1 MMEPSTLTIII
12 LILAVISFLLEKI
25 PVNMTVM
32 LTMCALVLTG
42 LVTPQEAVS
51 GFASTT
57 ILMLI
62 GVVIV
67 GSALFETGVCDKAAA
82 VVTRYAK
89 TERQMI
95 MAILILA
102 SIMSAG
108 LSNSGTVAVFIPI
121 IMGITAST
129 DFSRSKLMM
138 AAFLGSMAGGRLT
151 LVGDAAV
158 NVLIGDQIK
167 ALGQPFGF
175 FEISKIGVPLT
186 IIMLIYMYFIGYKFL
201 PDRREFSDE
210 DQIFAQGAKK
220 DVPRWKQIASVA
232 VLLAVFVGMIFEE
245 QTGIPSYMVA
255 IMGAVADVLLGIF
268 TEKQAYNLVSIKTV
282 ILLGGMTPLATAL
295 KNTGAAQ
302 IMADMLIRLIG
313 GSTNVYYITIV
324 IFILTCVM
332 TQFMSNVVTITLLM
346 PIIIAIAETIG
357 VVPSALLMVL
367 CIASTMSILTPIAC
381 PPGNLIYAYGDY
393 RFSDYI
399 KSNIGLTLVFLAA
412 CIVMIPLIW
421 PLYG

>member
-1 MMEPSTLTIII
+1 MEPSTLTIII

-32 LTMCALVLTG
+32 LTLCALVLTG
-42 LVTPQEAVS
+42 LVTPAEAVS

-67 GSALFETGVCDKAAA
+67 GSALFETGVCDKVAA

-95 MAILILA
+95 MAILILS

-121 IMGITAST
+121 IMGIAATT
-129 DFSRSKLMM
+129 GFSRSRLLMC
-138 AAFLGSMAGGRLT
+138 AFLGAMAGGRLT

-158 NVLIGDQIK
+158 NVLIGNQIK
-167 ALGQPFGF
+167 ELGQPFGF
-175 FEISKIGVPLT
+175 FEISKIGLPLT
-186 IIMLIYMYFIGYKFL
+186 VIMLVYMYFIGYKFL
-201 PDRREFSDE
+201 PDIKVFNDESNIFS
-210 DQIFAQGAKK
+210 QKAPK
-220 DVPRWKQIASVA
+220 DAPMWKQVASVV
-232 VLLAVFVGMIFEE
+232 VLLVVFVGMVFEE

-255 IMGAVADVLLGIF
+255 IMGAVVDVLLGIF
-268 TEKQAYNLVSIKTV
+268 TEQQADNLVSIKTV

-302 IMADMLIRLIG
+302 IIADTLINIIG

-357 VVPSALLMVL
+357 VFPSALLMVL

-381 PPGNLIYAYGDY
+381 PPANLIYAYGGY
-393 RFSDYI
+393 KFSDYL
-399 KSNIGLTLVFLAA
+399 KSNIGMTVVFLVA
-412 CIVMIPLIW
+412 CVILIPLFW
-421 PLYG
+421 PLYV

>member
-220 DVPRWKQIASVA
+220 DVPRWKQLASVA
-232 VLLAVFVGMIFEE
+232 VL
-245 QTGIPSYMVA
+245 
-255 IMGAVADVLLGIF
+255 
-268 TEKQAYNLVSIKTV
+268 
-282 ILLGGMTPLATAL
+282 
-295 KNTGAAQ
+295 
-302 IMADMLIRLIG
+302 
-313 GSTNVYYITIV
+313 
-324 IFILTCVM
+324 
-332 TQFMSNVVTITLLM
+332 
-346 PIIIAIAETIG
+346 
-357 VVPSALLMVL
+357 
-367 CIASTMSILTPIAC
+367 
-381 PPGNLIYAYGDY
+381 
-393 RFSDYI
+393 
-399 KSNIGLTLVFLAA
+399 
-412 CIVMIPLIW
+412 
-421 PLYG
+421 

>member
-1 MMEPSTLTIII
+1 MSPSTLTIII
-12 LILAVISFLLEKI
+12 LILAVISFLMEKI

-42 LVTPQEAVS
+42 LVTPKEAVS

-67 GSALFETGVCDKAAA
+67 GTALFETGVCDKVAS

-95 MAILILA
+95 MSILILS

-121 IMGITAST
+121 IMGITAT
-129 DFSRSKLMM
+129 TGFSRSRLLM
-138 AAFLGSMAGGRLT
+138 AAFLGAMSGGRLT

-158 NVLIGDQIK
+158 NVLIGNQIK
-167 ALGQPFGF
+167 ELGQPFGF

-186 IIMLIYMYFIGYKFL
+186 LIMCIFMYFIGYRL
-201 PDRREFSDE
+201 IPDVKVYQDE
-210 DQIFAQGAKK
+210 NQIFAQKVDK
-220 DVPRWKQIASVA
+220 DIPKWKQVASVV

-255 IMGAVADVLLGIF
+255 IMGAVVDVLLGIF
-268 TEKQAYNLVSIKTV
+268 TEQQAYNLVSIKTV

-302 IMADMLIRLIG
+302 IMADLLIKIIG
-313 GSTNVYYITIV
+313 GSTNVYFITIV
-324 IFILTCVM
+324 IFVLTCVM

-346 PIIIAIAETIG
+346 PIVIAIAETIG

-367 CIASTMSILTPIAC
+367 CIGSTMSILSPIAC
-381 PPGNLIYAYGDY
+381 PPANLIYAYGGY
-393 RFSDYI
+393 RFSDYF
-399 KSNIGLTLVFLAA
+399 KSNIALTVVFLIS
-412 CIVMIPLIW
+412 CIILIPFIW
-421 PLYG
+421 PLYA

>member
-12 LILAVISFLLEKI
+12 LILAVISFLLEKT

-268 TEKQAYNLVSIKTV
+268 TEKQAYNLVSIKTA

-381 PPGNLIYAYGDY
+381 PPGNLIYAYGGY
-393 RFSDYI
+393 RFSDYV
-399 KSNIGLTLVFLAA
+399 KSNIGLTLVFLVA
-412 CIVMIPLIW
+412 CIVMILLIW